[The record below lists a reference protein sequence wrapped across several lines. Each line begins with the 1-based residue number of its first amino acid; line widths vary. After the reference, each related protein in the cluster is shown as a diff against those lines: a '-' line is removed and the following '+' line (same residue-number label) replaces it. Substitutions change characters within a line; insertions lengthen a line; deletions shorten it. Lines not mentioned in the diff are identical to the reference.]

1 MLEPQF
7 IDTVLKATG
16 ANEITH
22 TDRVQ
27 SLWEGYGEILRV
39 GMKGAFCPS
48 VIVKHIRWPE
58 GKKSRT
64 SDRSHQRKVRS
75 YQVEMNWY
83 EKYSSRCT
91 ELCRVPRLL
100 AKQAGKGEML
110 LVLED
115 LDAAGF
121 SRRKNRAS
129 MADARL
135 CIEWLANFHAQFM
148 DERPEGLWKVGT
160 YWHLSTRPDELKRLD
175 DNTLKNAASAIDQ
188 KLRSTPFQTIVHG
201 DAKLANFCFT
211 RDSRRV
217 AAVDFQYVGGG
228 CGMKDLAYLVGS
240 CFDESEAERLE
251 KELLDLYFRSMRGAL
266 SQMHYGGD
274 ADALEKE
281 WRSLYPVAWT
291 DFHRFLKGWTDG
303 FWSPNCYSERMAR
316 EVVAKLV

>member
-1 MLEPQF
+1 MSGPQF

-16 ANEITH
+16 ADDVTY

-39 GMKGAFCPS
+39 GLEGSDYPS
-48 VIVKHIRWPE
+48 VIVKHIRWPDR
-58 GKKSRT
+58 KKSRV
-64 SDRSHQRKVRS
+64 SHRSHQRKVRS

-83 EKYSSRCT
+83 ENYSFRCT
-91 ELCRVPRLL
+91 NLCRVPRLL
-100 AKQAGKGEML
+100 AKQAGKGEVL
-110 LVLED
+110 LVLDD

-129 MADARL
+129 MSDARV
-135 CIEWLANFHAQFM
+135 CIGWLANFHAQFM
-148 DERPEGLWKVGT
+148 GERPEGLWKLGT
-160 YWHLSTRPDELKRLD
+160 YWHLSTRPDELKRLN
-175 DNTLKNAASAIDQ
+175 DNTLRNAASAIDL
-188 KLRSTPFQTIVHG
+188 KLRSTAFQTIVHG
-201 DAKLANFCFT
+201 DAKLANFCFA
-211 RDSRRV
+211 RDSRSV

-251 KELLDLYFRSMRGAL
+251 EELLDLYFRILLRAL
-266 SQMHYGGD
+266 TERDYEGD
-274 ADALEKE
+274 ADRLEKE

-303 FWSPNCYSERMAR
+303 FWSPNCYSERVAR
-316 EVVAKLV
+316 EVIAQL